1 MAYENG
7 NNIYNYFCE
16 PLKYYSKDNQIFNK
30 ATQIL
35 LSFKPHELKYNI
47 VQISELFEMLMGIP
61 FTVFAANGK
70 YIRIEMENKEKLKAG
85 MIAKEDYENAAIWDR
100 TDVFGFLFK
109 DKLRENTHGESESI
123 SLLTF
128 YDEELLDNYE
138 RDISCFYTIIKDY
151 IAFYYFIESPS
162 KSLVNIRAISDA
174 FNNKPLSLLFVRN
187 DGCKFEIELGD
198 NDLDYI
204 LETVRKINGD
214 K

>member
-1 MAYENG
+1 
-7 NNIYNYFCE
+7 
-16 PLKYYSKDNQIFNK
+16 
-30 ATQIL
+30 
-35 LSFKPHELKYNI
+35 
-47 VQISELFEMLMGIP
+47 MGIP

-174 FNNKPLSLLFVRN
+174 LNNKPLSLLFVRN

>member
-7 NNIYNYFCE
+7 NNIYNYFYE
-16 PLKYYSKDNQIFNK
+16 PLKYYSKDKQIFNK
-30 ATQIL
+30 AAQVL

-47 VQISELFEMLMGIP
+47 VQINELFEMLMGIP
-61 FTVFAANGK
+61 FTVFASNGK

-85 MIAKEDYENAAIWDR
+85 MITKEDYENSAIWDR
-100 TDVFGFLFK
+100 VNVLRYLFK
-109 DKLRENTHGESESI
+109 DEPCEKTHSKSESI
-123 SLLTF
+123 SLLTI

-138 RDISCFYTIIKDY
+138 RDISCFYIIIKDY
-151 IAFYYFIESPS
+151 IAFYHFIENPS

-174 FNNKPLSLLFVRN
+174 TDNRPLSLLFVRN

-204 LETVRKINGD
+204 FETVRKINGG